1 MSNSSLSPW
10 DDSLVTALTAA
21 IAAARARLERPVLTG
36 ISGVQGSG
44 KSTLC
49 AQLEMALAEAGLRA
63 ATLSLDDLYLTRA
76 ERRAR
81 AAGVHPLFA
90 TRGVPG
96 THDVGLGEA
105 VIGGLLQGDGPV
117 AIPRFDKAVDDR
129 APERDWPVVAA
140 PVDVLLFEGWCIAAT
155 PEPESALAAPINA
168 LEAEEDRDG
177 GWRRAVNAA
186 LAGDYQRLF
195 ARIDMLI
202 LLRAPD
208 FSAVRAWRQQQE
220 DALRAE
226 RGAAAGMDTATL
238 GRFIAHYE
246 RLSRHM
252 LASSPPPGAIIVD
265 LDAGRQV
272 RAVIGLPAGRPGN
285 QGGGTWPPP
294 R

>member
-1 MSNSSLSPW
+1 
-10 DDSLVTALTAA
+10 
-21 IAAARARLERPVLTG
+21 VLIG

-49 AQLEMALAEAGLRA
+49 AALEQALAAASLRA

-76 ERRAR
+76 ERQAR

-105 VIGGLLQGDGPV
+105 VIDRLLKGEGPV

-129 APERDWPVVAA
+129 APETAWPVVAA
-140 PVDVLLFEGWCIAAT
+140 PLDVLLFEGWCIAAT

-168 LEAEEDRDG
+168 LEAVEDPDG

-186 LAGDYQRLF
+186 LADDYQRLF
-195 ARIDMLI
+195 GRIDLLI

-220 DALRAE
+220 DELRAK
-226 RGAAAGMDTATL
+226 RGAGAGMDSAAL
-238 GRFIAHYE
+238 SRFIAHFE
-246 RLSRHM
+246 RVSRHM
-252 LASSPPPGAIIVD
+252 LALPPPPGAIVVE
-265 LDAGRQV
+265 LDAGRRV
-272 RAVIGLPAGRPGN
+272 GAIVGLPVGGPGH
-285 QGGGTWPPP
+285 QGGGTRPPP
-294 R
+294 